1 MCSRN
6 TRYGV
11 DHGLMFRTLTTSRGI
26 NSIISPSASYFDALA
41 NRGDRDQSQELIR
54 PKFLQ
59 MLVLL
64 LSLLNDEDLGE
75 LKEFLE
81 TTYRIKA
88 DRQISELLV
97 LTVLPLM
104 SINSQSIHESPSHS
118 YRWGPCRDEARHE
131 ARRQIMEHFRPA
143 VSASGLYA
151 SWDSHSAR
159 SKWSFL
165 GHQMAGRRHQG
176 LSCLPNLQHDD
187 RSRTMNEIPS
197 PDLNLDST
205 LDEVTVVLRTGIRY
219 ILGHDD
225 LEKIICMA
233 PDKYSLA
240 DTVARGQ
247 IHDLEIGDVVVN
259 STLCEAIFR
268 LNSIIAEYNSS
279 LPAPRRHSFV
289 LTRLSF
295 LREKPPITPF
305 KEIKGSGRLT
315 WHRAR
320 LGDQTLAVA

>member
-1 MCSRN
+1 MK
-6 TRYGV
+6 
-11 DHGLMFRTLTTSRGI
+11 
-26 NSIISPSASYFDALA
+26 ALA
-41 NRGDRDQSQELIR
+41 TAIDGAHVGMKLDMRQEGKLWNTFVQR
-54 PKFLQ
+54 FPHLGC
-59 MLVLL
+59 MLPGTVTQ
-64 LSLLNDEDLGE
+64 LG
-75 LKEFLE
+75 
-81 TTYRIKA
+81 
-88 DRQISELLV
+88 Q
-97 LTVLPLM
+97 
-104 SINSQSIHESPSHS
+104 
-118 YRWGPCRDEARHE
+118 
-131 ARRQIMEHFRPA
+131 
-143 VSASGLYA
+143 SGL
-151 SWDSHSAR
+151 SWVIKWPEDGIKDSHVFPIYNMMTDLELWT
-159 SKWSFL
+159 KY
-165 GHQMAGRRHQG
+165 
-176 LSCLPNLQHDD
+176 P
-187 RSRTMNEIPS
+187 

-225 LEKIICMA
+225 LEMIICMA
-233 PDKYSLA
+233 PGKYSLA

-279 LPAPRRHSFV
+279 LPAPRPHSFV
-289 LTRLSF
+289 LTRLAF